1 MLPTL
6 LSVALIHWL
15 VLIVPGPNVLLV
27 SQLGASG
34 QRSAARYA
42 ALGVTVVAVVWAMLA
57 ILGVSAVFAAVPK
70 LRFALQVAGG
80 IYLCW
85 VAVRLWRAGSSDG
98 EYEAIRMTPW
108 AAFRLGFLTNITNAK
123 SALFFGSV
131 FATAL
136 PHEPTWPLLAAVV
149 ALVLVN
155 ALIWH
160 MFLAFAF
167 SHPRIQAGYARQ
179 RGLLNRAAGAI
190 VGAFGLRL
198 LSATA
203 AEMQSH

>member
-1 MLPTL
+1 MLTTL
-6 LSVALIHWL
+6 LSVTLIHWL

-34 QRSAARYA
+34 QRRAARYA

-80 IYLCW
+80 MYLCW
-85 VAVRLWRAGSSDG
+85 VALRLWRAGSSPG
-98 EYEAIRMTPW
+98 ETRAIRMTPW
-108 AAFRLGFLTNITNAK
+108 AAFRLGFLTNIMNAK

-136 PHEPTWPLLAAVV
+136 PHEPTWALLAAVV

-155 ALIWH
+155 ALVWH

-198 LSATA
+198 LTATA